1 MKKAK
6 SKPALRSSTVKQIIA
21 LVKKGDSSE
30 AETIAKYGRPLSF
43 AESFARHYYDA
54 LDEVQAAER
63 GKTTCLPFPFSR
75 REFDIKSSEEVRAL
89 WKKLQDKERCMAGI
103 LINAMNSHDSEMVMD
118 LARAVSFFKDK
129 RYPKFVAED
138 RERTILLCMKSLMER
153 TGEKLTIRQVAQFLS
168 MDELSAGKK
177 LEVPA
182 DGFSALRRK
191 CREINFPLAPLRKIS
206 KT

>member
-1 MKKAK
+1 
-6 SKPALRSSTVKQIIA
+6 
-21 LVKKGDSSE
+21 
-30 AETIAKYGRPLSF
+30 
-43 AESFARHYYDA
+43 
-54 LDEVQAAER
+54 
-63 GKTTCLPFPFSR
+63 
-75 REFDIKSSEEVRAL
+75 
-89 WKKLQDKERCMAGI
+89 MAGI
-103 LINAMNSHDSEMVMD
+103 LINAMNSHDSEMVMA

-138 RERTILLCMKSLMER
+138 RERTILLGMKSLMER

-191 CREINFPLAPLRKIS
+191 CREINFPLAPSRKIS
-206 KT
+206 RT